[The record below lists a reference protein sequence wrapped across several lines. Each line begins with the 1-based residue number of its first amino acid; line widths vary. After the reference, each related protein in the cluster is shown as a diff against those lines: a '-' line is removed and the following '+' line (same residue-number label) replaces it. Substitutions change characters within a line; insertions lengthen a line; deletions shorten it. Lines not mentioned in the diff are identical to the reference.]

1 MLGTILRGV
10 CVFPLSFKKSF
21 DLEFIQSLY
30 ERLACHDDS
39 VKLILRTKSG
49 RQTDDPSKAGIGEIR
64 NARNKQLFGM
74 SAKEGIVHTKHAG
87 ALQAPLFDFLKERDI
102 HQQEVSP
109 DIGVAC
115 VLLYVVLVAGGGLLY
130 TTHNNA
136 EFLYPYIL
144 ACVIFVLSGL
154 ALISYAYKSDQKKWF
169 IPSMLLLAIGALP
182 TAPSSLLA
190 LPMIN
195 YLGRAKL
202 QKILNQGEADTKT
215 IHT

>member
-1 MLGTILRGV
+1 M
-10 CVFPLSFKKSF
+10 FPLSFKKSF
-21 DLEFIQSLY
+21 DIEFIQSLY
-30 ERLACHDDS
+30 DRLVSHDDS
-39 VKLILRTKSG
+39 LKLILRTKSG
-49 RQTDDPSKAGIGEIR
+49 RKTDDPSKAGIGEIR
-64 NARNKQLFGM
+64 NASNKQLFGM
-74 SAKEGIVHTKHAG
+74 SAKEGIVHTKQAG
-87 ALQAPLFDFLKERDI
+87 VLQAPLFDFLSERGI

-136 EFLYPYIL
+136 EFLYPYL
-144 ACVIFVLSGL
+144 LGCVASVLSGL
-154 ALISYAYKSDQKKWF
+154 ALISYAYKPGQKKWS
-169 IPSMLLLAIGALP
+169 IPAMVLLAIGALP

-202 QKILNQGEADTKT
+202 HKILNQGETDTKT
-215 IHT
+215 INT

>member
-1 MLGTILRGV
+1 M
-10 CVFPLSFKKSF
+10 FPLSFKKSF
-21 DLEFIQSLY
+21 DIEFIQSLY
-30 ERLACHDDS
+30 DRLVSHDDS
-39 VKLILRTKSG
+39 LKLILRTKNG
-49 RQTDDPSKAGIGEIR
+49 RKTDDPSKAGIGEIR
-64 NARNKQLFGM
+64 NASNKQLFGM

-87 ALQAPLFDFLKERDI
+87 VLQTPLFDFLKERGI

-109 DIGVAC
+109 DTGVAC

-130 TTHNNA
+130 TTHNNVG
-136 EFLYPYIL
+136 FLYPYL
-144 ACVIFVLSGL
+144 LGCVASVLLGL
-154 ALISYAYKSDQKKWF
+154 ALISYAYKPGQKKWS
-169 IPSMLLLAIGALP
+169 IPAMVLLAIGALP

-202 QKILNQGEADTKT
+202 HRVFNQGGEDAET